1 MFNAAAGN
9 RSEDGNSHESG
20 ICMCVTFFS
29 VTIKIQTFVGSCVAA
44 VGGTFELAFEKFI
57 RKLELCNALDSLL
70 AIELLPQIRQEDWDC
85 NADGTKDQEQDG
97 SSEGLC
103 IWELHKREGVDTLF
117 MFVRSLLRQQSLL
130 ASFHPGLSQK
140 KANRAHH
147 EEKKKSYVTSADKK
161 PDFCRLLLT

>member
-85 NADGTKDQEQDG
+85 NADSTKDQEQDG
-97 SSEGLC
+97 RSEGLC
-103 IWELHKREGVDTLF
+103 IWKLHKREGVDTLF

-140 KANRAHH
+140 RANTERNH
-147 EEKKKSYVTSADKK
+147 EEKKKLRDISRQKK
-161 PDFCRLLLT
+161 PRLLLT